1 MALIIIPA
9 KYQSSRLP
17 NKNFLPFYG
26 GLSLLQISV
35 LRSVKAEV
43 GRVVVST
50 DNSSLALKQI
60 SDIGCKSVNVI
71 ARPEHLSKDPST
83 ILDVLKH
90 SIEWVNEPY
99 DSVISV
105 LPTSPFNT
113 AEHIRKAF
121 SLYNEK
127 AADKLISV
135 SESSKPPYNAWL
147 LENEYLLSAF
157 EGNKYQSVQST
168 RCPTTYHSNGCV
180 GVYNVGSIMGQF
192 KPKRPIGY
200 KMKMSCSVD
209 IDHLFEFQMA
219 QSVFYNFAE
228 DIDILAP
235 YFRSNHE

>member
-1 MALIIIPA
+1 MDLIVIPA
-9 KYQSSRLP
+9 KFNSSRLP

-35 LRSVKAEV
+35 LRSVEAGI

-50 DNSSLALKQI
+50 ENSRLASQQI
-60 SDIGCKSVNVI
+60 SDIGCELVDII
-71 ARPEHLSKDPST
+71 ARPEHLSRDPST

-90 SIEWVNEPY
+90 SIEWENESY
-99 DSVISV
+99 ESVISV

-121 SLYNEK
+121 LLYKDK

-135 SESSKPPYNAWL
+135 SESSKPPYNAWF
-147 LENEYLLSAF
+147 LEDELLSAVF
-157 EGNKYQSVQST
+157 QDSRYQAAQST

-180 GVYNVGSIMGQF
+180 GVYNVGSLMSHIQS
-192 KPKRPIGY
+192 KRSVGY

-209 IDHLFEFQMA
+209 IDHLFEFQLA
-219 QSVFYNFAE
+219 QSVFHNFAE
-228 DIDILAP
+228 DFDLLKP
-235 YFRSNHE
+235 YFRE